1 MKRTFYLM
9 LVAVIIITACQPKTK
24 IVPVDTAAAKVAV
37 TTVLDKYNSAFKAKD
52 VNAILTLLTDDGLYC
67 GTDSKELMDKASLSN
82 MMNQTLADTS
92 LKVNYSVDKREIR
105 IAADGNSAIAVEQ
118 MFFKAFSQKI
128 PMRMVYHLVKNG
140 DNWLFDFVSWNF
152 IPNNE
157 DLGKLNK
164 ALE

>member
-9 LVAVIIITACQPKTK
+9 LVAVIIITACQSKTK

-37 TTVLDKYNSAFKAKD
+37 TIVLDKYNSAFKSKD
-52 VNAILTLLTDDGLYC
+52 ANAIMTLLTDNGLYC

-92 LKVNYSVDKREIR
+92 LKVNYTIDKREIR

-128 PMRMVYHLVKNG
+128 PMRMVYHLVKNN

>member
-9 LVAVIIITACQPKTK
+9 LVAVMTITACQTRTK

-52 VNAILTLLTDDGLYC
+52 ANALMTLLTDNGLYC
-67 GTDSKELMDKASLSN
+67 GTDSKELLDKASLSN
-82 MMNQTLADTS
+82 MMNQTFADTS
-92 LKVNYSVDKREIR
+92 LNVNYSIDKREIR
-105 IAADGNSAIAVEQ
+105 IAADGNSAIALEQ

-128 PMRMVYHLVKNG
+128 PMRMVYHLVKNN
-140 DNWLFDFVSWNF
+140 DNWLFDFVSWNL

>member
-9 LVAVIIITACQPKTK
+9 LVAVMIITACQPKNK

-92 LKVNYSVDKREIR
+92 LKVNYTIDKREIR

>member
-1 MKRTFYLM
+1 M
-9 LVAVIIITACQPKTK
+9 LVAVMTITACQTKTK

-52 VNAILTLLTDDGLYC
+52 ANALMTLLTDDGLYC
-67 GTDSKELMDKASLSN
+67 GTDSKELLDKASLSN
-82 MMNQTLADTS
+82 MMNQTFADTS
-92 LKVNYSVDKREIR
+92 LKVNYSIDKREIR
-105 IAADGNSAIAVEQ
+105 IAADGNSAICVEQ
-118 MFFKAFSQKI
+118 MFFKAFSQKMPI
-128 PMRMVYHLVKNG
+128 RMVYHLVKNG
-140 DNWLFDFVSWNF
+140 DNWLFDFVSWSF

>member
-1 MKRTFYLM
+1 MKKTFYVM
-9 LVAVIIITACQPKTK
+9 LVAVMTITACQTKTK

-52 VNAILTLLTDDGLYC
+52 ANTLMTLLTDNGLYC
-67 GTDSKELMDKASLSN
+67 GTDSKELLDKASLSN
-82 MMNQTLADTS
+82 MMNQSFADTS
-92 LKVNYSVDKREIR
+92 LKVNYSIDKREIR

-128 PMRMVYHLVKNG
+128 PMRMVYHLVKNN

>member
-92 LKVNYSVDKREIR
+92 LKVNYTIDKREIR

-118 MFFKAFSQKI
+118 MFFKAFSQKM

>member
-9 LVAVIIITACQPKTK
+9 LVAVMIITACQPKTK

-52 VNAILTLLTDDGLYC
+52 VNAIITLLTDDGLYC
-67 GTDSKELMDKASLSN
+67 GTDSKELMDKASVSN

-92 LKVNYSVDKREIR
+92 LKVNYTIDKREIR

-118 MFFKAFSQKI
+118 MFFKAFSQKM

>member
-1 MKRTFYLM
+1 MT
-9 LVAVIIITACQPKTK
+9 ITACQTKTK
-24 IVPVDTAAAKVAV
+24 IVPVDTAPAKVAV
-37 TTVLDKYNSAFKAKD
+37 TTALDKYNSAFRSKD
-52 VNAILTLLTDDGLYC
+52 ANALMTLLTDNGLYC
-67 GTDSKELMDKASLSN
+67 GTDSKELLDKASLSN
-82 MMNQTLADTS
+82 MMNQSFADTS
-92 LKVNYSVDKREIR
+92 FKVNYSIDKREIR
-105 IAADGNSAIAVEQ
+105 IATDGNSAIAVEQ

-128 PMRMVYHLVKNG
+128 PVRMVYHLVKNN

>member
-1 MKRTFYLM
+1 MKKTFYLM
-9 LVAVIIITACQPKTK
+9 LVAVMVITACQTKTK

-37 TTVLDKYNSAFKAKD
+37 TMVLDKYNSAFKAKD
-52 VNAILTLLTDDGLYC
+52 ANALMILLTDDGLYC
-67 GTDSKELMDKASLSN
+67 GTDSRELLDKASLSN
-82 MMNQTLADTS
+82 MMNKAFADTS
-92 LKVNYSVDKREIR
+92 LKVNYSIDKREIR
-105 IAADGNSAIAVEQ
+105 IAADGNSALALEQ
-118 MFFKAFSQKI
+118 MVFKAFSEKI
-128 PMRMVYHLVKNG
+128 PMRMVYHLVKNN

>member
-128 PMRMVYHLVKNG
+128 PMRMVYHLVKNN

>member
-1 MKRTFYLM
+1 MKKIYYLL
-9 LVAVIIITACQPKTK
+9 LVAAMIITACQTKTK

-37 TTVLDKYNSAFKAKD
+37 TALLEKYNSAMKAKD
-52 VNAILTLLTDDGLYC
+52 ANTLMTLLTEDGLYC
-67 GTDSKELMDKASLSN
+67 GTDSKELLSKAELSN

-92 LKVNYSVDKREIR
+92 LVMNYAIDKREIR
-105 IAADGNSAIAVEQ
+105 IASDGNSAIALEQ

-128 PMRMVYHLVKNG
+128 PIRMIYHLVKNN

-164 ALE
+164 VLE

>member
-9 LVAVIIITACQPKTK
+9 LVAVMIITACQSKAK

-37 TTVLDKYNSAFKAKD
+37 TTVLDKYNSAMKAKD
-52 VNAILTLLTDDGLYC
+52 ANAIMTLLTTDGLYC
-67 GTDSKELMDKASLSN
+67 GTDSKELMDKVSLSN
-82 MMNQTLADTS
+82 MMNQTFADTS
-92 LKVNYSVDKREIR
+92 LKVNYSIDKREIR
-105 IAADGNSAIAVEQ
+105 IATDGNSALAVEQ

-152 IPNNE
+152 IPDNE
-157 DLGKLNK
+157 DIGKLNK

>member
-9 LVAVIIITACQPKTK
+9 LVAVMIITACQTKTK
-24 IVPVDTAAAKVAV
+24 IVPVDPAAAKVAV
-37 TTVLDKYNSAFKAKD
+37 TTVLDKYNSAMKAKD
-52 VNAILTLLTDDGLYC
+52 ANAIMTLLTDNGLYC
-67 GTDSKELMDKASLSN
+67 GTDSKELLDKASLSN
-82 MMNQTLADTS
+82 IMNQTFADTS
-92 LKVNYSVDKREIR
+92 LKVNYSIDKREIR
-105 IAADGNSAIAVEQ
+105 IATDGNSAIAVEQ
-118 MFFKAFSQKI
+118 MFFKAFSQKM

>member
-52 VNAILTLLTDDGLYC
+52 VNAIMTLLTTDGLYC

-82 MMNQTLADTS
+82 MMNQTLVDTS
-92 LKVNYSVDKREIR
+92 LKVNYTIDKREIR

-128 PMRMVYHLVKNG
+128 PMRMVYHLVKNN

>member
-1 MKRTFYLM
+1 MKKTLYVM
-9 LVAVIIITACQPKTK
+9 LVAVMIITACQTKTK

-118 MFFKAFSQKI
+118 MFFKAFSQKM

>member
-9 LVAVIIITACQPKTK
+9 LVAVMIITACQTKTK

-37 TTVLDKYNSAFKAKD
+37 TAVLDKYNSAMKAKD
-52 VNAILTLLTDDGLYC
+52 ANTLMNLLTDDGLYC
-67 GTDSKELMDKASLSN
+67 GTDSKELLDKANLSN
-82 MMNQTLADTS
+82 MMNQTFADTT
-92 LKVNYSVDKREIR
+92 LVVNYAIDKREIR

-128 PMRMVYHLVKNG
+128 PIRMVYHLVKNN

>member
-1 MKRTFYLM
+1 M
-9 LVAVIIITACQPKTK
+9 LVAVMTITACQTKTK
-24 IVPVDTAAAKVAV
+24 IVPVDTAAAKEAV
-37 TTVLDKYNSAFKAKD
+37 TKFLEKYHSAFKAKD
-52 VNAILTLLTDDGLYC
+52 ANAIMILLTDNGLYC
-67 GTDSKELMDKASLSN
+67 GTDSKELLDKASLSN

-92 LKVNYSVDKREIR
+92 FKVNYSINKREIR

-118 MFFKAFSQKI
+118 MFFKAFSQKMPI
-128 PMRMVYHLVKNG
+128 RIVYHLVKNN

>member
-1 MKRTFYLM
+1 M
-9 LVAVIIITACQPKTK
+9 LAAVMTNTACQTKTK
-24 IVPVDTAAAKVAV
+24 IVPVDTVAAKVAV

-52 VNAILTLLTDDGLYC
+52 ANALMTLLTDDGLYC
-67 GTDSKELMDKASLSN
+67 GTDSRELLDKASLSN
-82 MMNQTLADTS
+82 MMNQAFADTS
-92 LKVNYSVDKREIR
+92 LKVNYSIDKREIR
-105 IAADGNSAIAVEQ
+105 IAADGNSAIALEQ
-118 MFFKAFSQKI
+118 MFIKAFSQKI
-128 PMRMVYHLVKNG
+128 PMRMVFHLVKNN

>member
-1 MKRTFYLM
+1 MKKTFYLIF
-9 LVAVIIITACQPKTK
+9 VAVIIITACQTKTK
-24 IVPVDTAAAKVAV
+24 IVPVDTAAAKPAV

-52 VNAILTLLTDDGLYC
+52 VNAIMTLLTDDGLYC

-118 MFFKAFSQKI
+118 MFFKAFSQKM
-128 PMRMVYHLVKNG
+128 PMRMVYHLLKNG

>member
-118 MFFKAFSQKI
+118 MFFKAFSQKM

>member
-1 MKRTFYLM
+1 MKKTFYLIF
-9 LVAVIIITACQPKTK
+9 VAVMTITACQTKTK

-37 TTVLDKYNSAFKAKD
+37 TTVLDKYNSAMKAKD
-52 VNAILTLLTDDGLYC
+52 ANALMTLLTDDGLYC
-67 GTDSKELMDKASLSN
+67 GTDSKELLDKASLSN
-82 MMNQTLADTS
+82 MMNQTFADTS
-92 LKVNYSVDKREIR
+92 LKVNYSIDKHEIR
-105 IAADGNSAIAVEQ
+105 IATDGNSAIAVEQ

-128 PMRMVYHLVKNG
+128 PIRMVYHLVKNG

>member
-1 MKRTFYLM
+1 M
-9 LVAVIIITACQPKTK
+9 LVAVMIITACQPKTK

-37 TTVLDKYNSAFKAKD
+37 TTVLDKYNSAMKAKD
-52 VNAILTLLTDDGLYC
+52 ANAIMTLLTDDGLYC
-67 GTDSKELMDKASLSN
+67 GTDSKELLDKASLSN
-82 MMNQTLADTS
+82 IMNQTFADTS
-92 LKVNYSVDKREIR
+92 LVVNYIIDKREIR
-105 IAADGNSAIAVEQ
+105 VAVDGNSAIAVEQ
-118 MFFKAFSQKI
+118 MIFKAFSQRI
-128 PMRMVYHLVKNG
+128 PMRMVYHLVRTN

>member
-9 LVAVIIITACQPKTK
+9 LVAVMTITACQTKTK
-24 IVPVDTAAAKVAV
+24 IVPVDTAAAKDAV
-37 TTVLDKYNSAFKAKD
+37 TKSLEKYHSAFKAKD
-52 VNAILTLLTDDGLYC
+52 ANAIMILLTENGLYC
-67 GTDSKELMDKASLSN
+67 GTDSKELLDKASLSN
-82 MMNQTLADTS
+82 MMNQTFADTS
-92 LKVNYSVDKREIR
+92 LKVNYSIDKREVR
-105 IAADGNSAIAVEQ
+105 IATDGNSAIAIEQ
-118 MFFKAFSQKI
+118 MFFKAFSQKMPI
-128 PMRMVYHLVKNG
+128 RMVYHLVKNN

>member
-1 MKRTFYLM
+1 MKKTFYVL
-9 LVAVIIITACQPKTK
+9 LVAVMIITACQTKTK

-37 TTVLDKYNSAFKAKD
+37 TAVLDKYNSAMKAKD
-52 VNAILTLLTDDGLYC
+52 ANTIMTLLTDDGLYC
-67 GTDSKELMDKASLSN
+67 GTDSKELLNKADLSKG
-82 MMNQTLADTS
+82 MNQSFADTT
-92 LKVNYSVDKREIR
+92 LLLNYAIDKREIR

-128 PMRMVYHLVKNG
+128 PIRLVYHLIKNN
-140 DNWLFDFVSWNF
+140 DNWLFDFISWSF

>member
-1 MKRTFYLM
+1 MKKIFYVM
-9 LVAVIIITACQPKTK
+9 LVAVMTITACQTKTK

-52 VNAILTLLTDDGLYC
+52 ANTLMTLLTDNGLYC
-67 GTDSKELMDKASLSN
+67 GTDSKELLDKASLSN
-82 MMNQTLADTS
+82 TMNQSFADTS
-92 LKVNYSVDKREIR
+92 LKVNYTIDKREIR

-118 MFFKAFSQKI
+118 MFIKAFSQKI
-128 PMRMVYHLVKNG
+128 PIRMVYYLVKNN

>member
-1 MKRTFYLM
+1 M
-9 LVAVIIITACQPKTK
+9 IITACQTKTK

-37 TTVLDKYNSAFKAKD
+37 TTVLDKYNSAMKAKD
-52 VNAILTLLTDDGLYC
+52 ANVLMTLLTDDGLYC
-67 GTDSKELMDKASLSN
+67 GTDSKELLDKTSLSN
-82 MMNQTLADTS
+82 MMNQTFADTS
-92 LKVNYSVDKREIR
+92 LKVNYKIDKREIR
-105 IAADGNSAIAVEQ
+105 IAADGNSAIAMEQ
-118 MFFKAFSQKI
+118 MFFNAFSQKI
-128 PMRMVYHLVKNG
+128 PIRMVYHLVKNN

>member
-1 MKRTFYLM
+1 MKKTLYLM

-52 VNAILTLLTDDGLYC
+52 ANAIMTLLTDDGLYC
-67 GTDSKELMDKASLSN
+67 GTDSKELLDKASLSN

-92 LKVNYSVDKREIR
+92 LKVNYTIDKREIR

-118 MFFKAFSQKI
+118 MFFKAFSQKM